1 MPALIA
7 LQGQPNFLANREN
20 SYRGTPGIA
29 AATLRIRTLNTSPA
43 HAAVQPAVSRARV
56 ELEGSTDLETW
67 SVTTNRDFDVSRES
81 RFFRA
86 GHGVK
91 SRHSTNLHAH
101 DASFENHGSEAFTPT
116 AS

>member
-81 RFFRA
+81 RFFRVRMTFPEA
-86 GHGVK
+86 QPERKRSPGP
-91 SRHSTNLHAH
+91 RRNLTQP
-101 DASFENHGSEAFTPT
+101 SP
-116 AS
+116 